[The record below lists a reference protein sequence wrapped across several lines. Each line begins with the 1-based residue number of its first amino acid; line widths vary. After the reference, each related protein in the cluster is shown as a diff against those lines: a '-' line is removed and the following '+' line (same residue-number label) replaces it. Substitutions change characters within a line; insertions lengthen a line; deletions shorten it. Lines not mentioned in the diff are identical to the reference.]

1 MNLTESQK
9 KKAIKLLTPI
19 VMEIS
24 RQLKEEQVYNP
35 RTESNKPVKDLSKKD
50 GERLGIDEF
59 PSFSSTGNVSGMKK
73 QYYGK
78 GALLVKC
85 GSYIYHVSS
94 NPKIYFEEASDRP
107 Y

>member
-1 MNLTESQK
+1 MSMSKKQMLEMKLKNLIRPMIRK
-9 KKAIKLLTPI
+9 II
-19 VMEIS
+19 
-24 RQLKEEQVYNP
+24 REEVYNP
-35 RTESNKPVKDLSKKD
+35 RTESNKPVKYLSKRD

-59 PSFSSTGNVSGMKK
+59 PSFSATGSISGMKK

-94 NPKIYFEEASDRP
+94 QPEIYFDEASDRP
-107 Y
+107 YN

>member
-1 MNLTESQK
+1 MTNEQK
-9 KKAIKLLTPI
+9 QKAIKILKPLI
-19 VMEIS
+19 MEIS

-35 RTESNKPVKDLSKKD
+35 RTESNKPVKYLSKKD
-50 GERLGIDEF
+50 GERLGIGDF
-59 PSFSSTGNVSGMKK
+59 PNFSSTGSVSGMKK

-94 NPKIYFEEASDRP
+94 NPKIYFDEANDRP

>member
-1 MNLTESQK
+1 MIK
-9 KKAIKLLTPI
+9 K
-19 VMEIS
+19 V
-24 RQLKEEQVYNP
+24 LKEENYNP
-35 RTESNKPVKDLSKKD
+35 KTESSKPVKYLSKRD

-59 PSFSSTGNVSGMKK
+59 PNFSATGSVSGMKN

-94 NPKIYFEEASDRP
+94 KPDIYFNEASDRP
-107 Y
+107 YK